1 MTNRT
6 LRTKSAA
13 LGGALLLGAVALAG
27 CSSSSSSSSSTTTKS
42 TVDPDVA
49 QVLAL
54 AHGVATKE
62 GLKPSEVTV
71 TATVSPAN
79 DSWMRFTVTPK
90 PGASSSVQGGYGY
103 AHQAQTWTVVAT
115 GTAQVG
121 CPVNGQPP
129 TVPLSVITSFGLTC
143 PTA

>member
-6 LRTKSAA
+6 VRTKSAA

-27 CSSSSSSSSSTTTKS
+27 CSSSSSSSSTTTKS
-42 TVDPDVA
+42 TLDPDVE

-54 AHGVATKE
+54 AHGVAAKE

-71 TATVSPAN
+71 TAKVSPAN

-90 PGASSSVQGGYGY
+90 PGASNSVQGGYGY
-103 AHQAQTWTVVAT
+103 AHQAQTWSVVAT

-129 TVPLSVITSFGLTC
+129 TVPLSVITSFELTC

>member
-1 MTNRT
+1 MIRT
-6 LRTKSAA
+6 TSKTAVTVLVGS
-13 LGGALLLGAVALAG
+13 LLLGAVALAG
-27 CSSSSSSSSSTTTKS
+27 CSSSSTSSSTTKT
-42 TVDPDVA
+42 TLDPDVA

-54 AHGVATKE
+54 ARGVATKS
-62 GLKPSEVTV
+62 GLTTHDVKV

-79 DSWMRFTVTPK
+79 DSWMRFTVTPTAN
-90 PGASSSVQGGYGY
+90 ASSSFQGGYGY
-103 AHQAQTWTVVAT
+103 AHQAQNWSVVSF

-143 PTA
+143 PSA